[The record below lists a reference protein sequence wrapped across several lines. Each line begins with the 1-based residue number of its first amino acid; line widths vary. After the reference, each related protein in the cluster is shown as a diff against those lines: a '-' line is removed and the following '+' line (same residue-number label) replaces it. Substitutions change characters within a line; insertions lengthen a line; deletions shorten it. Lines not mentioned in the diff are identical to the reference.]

1 MDSKK
6 ANGCKTLMY
15 FLPLLLFLLTFELTS
30 IEIKI
35 LHYKFYI
42 IFISFTYFSSGDAIL
57 VRFLIRL
64 IILFWII
71 TKKKFKNTYTVVK
84 LELCAPDAIQME
96 IFPPQ

>member
-1 MDSKK
+1 M
-6 ANGCKTLMY
+6 
-15 FLPLLLFLLTFELTS
+15 
-30 IEIKI
+30 
-35 LHYKFYI
+35 
-42 IFISFTYFSSGDAIL
+42 YFSSGDAIL